1 MPAKSIAPSAPSIPW
16 VKYDAF
22 SSYKAEAG
30 HFKTVLSSDKEN
42 PLEQKSIR
50 VFPAAVRNRAT
61 FKLGDKEYVSQDFD
75 SFQNDILQLKDS
87 EDYRAAPA
95 YVGTVA
101 ELFGKY
107 DKVKGAWSGGSAGAD
122 VKFSRV
128 FSAISESGSKLK
140 LELTSATA
148 KRAWANAVK
157 ESKLDASW
165 VLVFTAKDETVKVG
179 EGKKTKIVH
188 EMDVQDGG
196 ELSDALKA
204 KVDELNA
211 EVIAE
216 SVKLQERLRSERF
229 ADVAANAVPAPGS
242 EGNKN
247 AAAAPAG
254 EPIKSEDIPF

>member
-1 MPAKSIAPSAPSIPW
+1 
-16 VKYDAF
+16 
-22 SSYKAEAG
+22 
-30 HFKTVLSSDKEN
+30 
-42 PLEQKSIR
+42 
-50 VFPAAVRNRAT
+50 VRNRAT

-128 FSAISESGSKLK
+128 FAAISESGSKLK

-165 VLVFTAKDETVKVG
+165 VLVFTAKEDTIKVG
-179 EGKKTKIVH
+179 EGKKTKVVH
-188 EMDVQDGG
+188 EMEIKDGG

-211 EVIAE
+211 EVLSE
-216 SVKLQERLRSERF
+216 SVKLQERLR
-229 ADVAANAVPAPGS
+229 ADRVATAPV
-242 EGNKN
+242 
-247 AAAAPAG
+247 AAAPSAPAAPNAA
-254 EPIKSEDIPF
+254 PIDPSDVPF